1 MFKRLL
7 SVTLVFG
14 MAGAAPP
21 VFASACAER
30 ESVVEQLKTKYDERL
45 TVGGL
50 HNGTDAQSIVEIWS
64 SEKTGTFTVL
74 LTHATGITCVVAA
87 GTDFFE
93 AVRKVPPQGSE
104 G

>member
-1 MFKRLL
+1 MFKRLMAA
-7 SVTLVFG
+7 TLVFG
-14 MAGAAPP
+14 MAGTAPP
-21 VFASACAER
+21 ALASACGER
-30 ESVVEQLKTKYDERL
+30 NSVVEQLKNKYEERL

-50 HNGTDAQSIVEIWS
+50 HNGQEAKSVVEIWS
-64 SEKTGTFTVL
+64 SDETGTFTVL

-93 AVRKVPPQGSE
+93 AVEKEAPKGTE